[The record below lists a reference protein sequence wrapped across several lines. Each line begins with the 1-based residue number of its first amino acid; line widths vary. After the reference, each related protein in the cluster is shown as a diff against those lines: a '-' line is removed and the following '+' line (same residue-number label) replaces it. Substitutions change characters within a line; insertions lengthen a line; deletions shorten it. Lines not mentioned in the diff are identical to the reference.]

1 MKSASVHEAR
11 ARLSKL
17 LAEVERGEEV
27 VIARAGKPI
36 AKLVG
41 IGASAT
47 VPTLGVD
54 AGTFAVPDDFDA
66 PLPAEVLDAFG
77 IRRLTP

>member
-1 MKSASVHEAR
+1 VKSASVHEAR